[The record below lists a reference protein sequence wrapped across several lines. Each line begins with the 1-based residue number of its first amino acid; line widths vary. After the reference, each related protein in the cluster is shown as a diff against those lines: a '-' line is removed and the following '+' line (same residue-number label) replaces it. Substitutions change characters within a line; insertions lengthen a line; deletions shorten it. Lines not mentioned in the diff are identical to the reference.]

1 MCDIGWDNND
11 AAVACRQAGYTGDG
25 ERAEYNISTCYMCCQ
40 LAQTVLCV
48 LYVDSMFTIILLCK
62 FQHFAVKFTISKK
75 KHY

>member
-40 LAQTVLCV
+40 LAN
-48 LYVDSMFTIILLCK
+48 I
-62 FQHFAVKFTISKK
+62 KK
-75 KHY
+75 